1 MASRTFKALMGTA
14 LLMAAGGWLAAGPA
28 LAAPAQTGELK
39 LRPGTGSVAGA
50 PGSLQDVPAPAPILG
65 PRLTPHFSPP
75 RFNGKPDFTGVWNN
89 ETLTGINRSPAF
101 GARLVLTEAEA
112 RSIEGAND
120 KLLARANA
128 PTAKGATIK
137 DIEAGDTCSG
147 GRSGAAQV
155 CNYDAGWTT
164 PGDKVMRVNGQP
176 RTSLLTTPDGQY
188 PKARR
193 QETAAER
200 ERRARAA
207 VGEGGSS
214 AAELNRGPQNDNPE
228 TRGLSERC
236 IIVRSDPP
244 MFHGLYNNNHV
255 FQMAPGHVAIV
266 TEMIHDLRDVRLN
279 STHRTDG
286 VRPWFGDSIGWWE
299 GDTLVVETTNMPES
313 QAYRGSWQT
322 LKVIERFTLVSP
334 QRMNYRFE
342 IVDPTLWDKPWGGEY
357 ELVRGGRMFEYA
369 CHEGNYGLA
378 NILSGARAEDAQA
391 AGHAQRPAPGER

>member
-1 MASRTFKALMGTA
+1 MASRTFMALV
-14 LLMAAGGWLAAGPA
+14 MAAGAWLAAGPA
-28 LAAPAQTGELK
+28 LAQELMV
-39 LRPGTGSVAGA
+39 RPGTSAVEGA
-50 PGSLQDVPAPAPILG
+50 PGSLQDVAAPAPILG
-65 PRLTPHFSPP
+65 PQVAPGFSPP

-89 ETLTGINRSPAF
+89 ETLTGINRAPAF

-112 RSIEGAND
+112 RIIEGAND
-120 KLLARANA
+120 NLLARASA
-128 PTAKGATIK
+128 PTEAGATVK
-137 DIEAGDTCSG
+137 DIEAKDTCSG

-155 CNYDAGWTT
+155 CNYDAAWTA

-188 PKARR
+188 PMALR
-193 QETAAER
+193 QETVAER

-214 AAELNRGPQNDNPE
+214 AAELQRGPQNDNPE
-228 TRGLSERC
+228 TRGLAERC
-236 IIVRSDPP
+236 IILRSDPP
-244 MFHGLYNNNHV
+244 MFDGLYNNNHL
-255 FQMAPGHVAIV
+255 FQMGTDHVAIV
-266 TEMIHDLRDVRLN
+266 TEMIHDLRDIRLN

-313 QAYRGSWQT
+313 QAYRGAWQT
-322 LKVIERFTLVSP
+322 LKVIERFTMVSP

-342 IVDPTLWDKPWGGEY
+342 IVDPTMWDKPWGGEY

-391 AGHAQRPAPGER
+391 AGRAQDQAPAKR

>member
-1 MASRTFKALMGTA
+1 MASRSFTV
-14 LLMAAGGWLAAGPA
+14 LLMAAATWLAAGPA
-28 LAAPAQTGELK
+28 LAQDLRV
-39 LRPGTGSVAGA
+39 RPGTGSVEAA
-50 PGSLQDVPAPAPILG
+50 PGSLQDVPAPAPVLG
-65 PRLTPHFSPP
+65 PRVSPGFVAP

-89 ETLTGINRSPAF
+89 ETLTGITRPPAF

-112 RSIEGAND
+112 RIIEGAND
-120 KLLARANA
+120 NLLARANA
-128 PTAKGATIK
+128 PTEAGATIK
-137 DIEAGDTCSG
+137 DIEAKDTCSG

-155 CNYDAGWTT
+155 CNYDAAWTA
-164 PGDKVMRVNGQP
+164 PGERVMRVNGQP

-188 PKARR
+188 PRAKR
-193 QETAAER
+193 QETVAER

-228 TRGLSERC
+228 GRGLAERC
-236 IIVRSDPP
+236 IVVRSDPP
-244 MFHGLYNNNHV
+244 MFDGLYNNNHF
-255 FQMAPGHVAIV
+255 FQMGTDHVAIV
-266 TEMIHDLRDVRLN
+266 TEMIHDLRDIRLN

-299 GDTLVVETTNMPES
+299 GDTLVVETTNLPES
-313 QAYRGSWQT
+313 QAYRGAWKN
-322 LKVIERFTLVSP
+322 LKVIERFTMVSP

-357 ELVRGGRMFEYA
+357 EFVRGGRMFEYA

-378 NILSGARAEDAQA
+378 NILAGARAEDARATGPGQA
-391 AGHAQRPAPGER
+391 PVRP

>member
-1 MASRTFKALMGTA
+1 MAWRAFTA
-14 LLMAAGGWLAAGPA
+14 LLMAAGVWLAA
-28 LAAPAQTGELK
+28 APTQAQELK
-39 LRPGTGSVAGA
+39 VRPGTGSVEGA

-65 PRLTPHFSPP
+65 PRVAPGFSPP

-89 ETLTGINRSPAF
+89 ETLTGIDRPPAF
-101 GARLVLTEAEA
+101 GARLVLTGTEA
-112 RSIEGAND
+112 RTIEGAND

-128 PTAKGATIK
+128 PTEAGANVK
-137 DIEAGDTCSG
+137 DIEAKDTCSG

-155 CNYDAGWTT
+155 CNYDAAWTS
-164 PGDKVMRVNGQP
+164 PGEKVMRVNGQP

-188 PKARR
+188 PRAKR
-193 QETAAER
+193 QPTAAER

-207 VGEGGSS
+207 TGEGGGGLS
-214 AAELNRGPQNDNPE
+214 AAEQQRGPQNDNPE
-228 TRGLSERC
+228 TRGLAERC

-244 MFHGLYNNNHV
+244 MFRGLYNNNHL
-255 FQMAPGHVAIV
+255 FQMGTDHVAIV
-266 TEMIHDLRDVRLN
+266 TEMIHDVRDIRLN

-313 QAYRGSWQT
+313 QAYRGAWEN
-322 LKVIERFTLVSP
+322 LKVIERFTMVSP

-357 ELVRGGRMFEYA
+357 ELGRGGPMFEYA

-378 NILSGARAEDAQA
+378 NILAGARAEDAQA
-391 AGHAQRPAPGER
+391 AGREQSQAPVRR

>member
-1 MASRTFKALMGTA
+1 MASRTLTA
-14 LLMAAGGWLAAGPA
+14 LLIALGAWLTVGPTQ
-28 LAAPAQTGELK
+28 AQELK
-39 LRPGTGSVAGA
+39 VRPGTSAAEGA
-50 PGSLQDVPAPAPILG
+50 PGSLQDVRAPAPIFG
-65 PRLTPHFSPP
+65 PRVAPGFSPP

-89 ETLTGINRSPAF
+89 ETLTGITRAPAF
-101 GARLVLTEAEA
+101 GSRLVLTAEETRA
-112 RSIEGAND
+112 IEGAND

-128 PTAKGATIK
+128 PTEKGATIK

-155 CNYDAGWTT
+155 CNYDAAWTA
-164 PGDKVMRVNGQP
+164 PGEKVMRVNGQP
-176 RTSLLTTPDGQY
+176 RTSILTTPDGQY
-188 PKARR
+188 PRAKR
-193 QETAAER
+193 QETVAER

-207 VGEGGSS
+207 VGEGGAS
-214 AAELNRGPQNDNPE
+214 AADAQRGPQNDNPE
-228 TRGLSERC
+228 TRGLAERC

-244 MFHGLYNNNHV
+244 MFKGLYNNNHS

-266 TEMIHDLRDVRLN
+266 TEMIHDLRDIRLN

-299 GDTLVVETTNMPES
+299 GDTLVVETTNLPES
-313 QAYRGSWQT
+313 QAYRAAWEN

-342 IVDPTLWDKPWGGEY
+342 IVDTTMWDKPWGGEY
-357 ELVRGGRMFEYA
+357 EFVRGGRMYEYA

-378 NILSGARAEDAQA
+378 NILAGARAEDAASRQVDPRHYIPD
-391 AGHAQRPAPGER
+391 GPIHPR

>member
-1 MASRTFKALMGTA
+1 MARRTFRA
-14 LLMAAGGWLAAGPA
+14 LLVAASTWLAVGPA
-28 LAAPAQTGELK
+28 LAQDLK
-39 LRPGTGSVAGA
+39 VRPGTGSVEAA

-65 PRLTPHFSPP
+65 PRVAPGFVAP

-101 GARLVLTEAEA
+101 GARLVLTDAEA
-112 RSIEGAND
+112 RIIEGAND

-128 PTAKGATIK
+128 PTEAGATVK
-137 DIEAGDTCSG
+137 DIEAKDTCSG

-155 CNYDAGWTT
+155 CNYDAAWTA
-164 PGDKVMRVNGQP
+164 PGEKVMRVNGQP

-188 PKARR
+188 PRAKR
-193 QETAAER
+193 QETPAER

-207 VGEGGSS
+207 TGEGEGGGAS

-228 TRGLSERC
+228 TRGLAERC
-236 IIVRSDPP
+236 IVVRSDPP
-244 MFHGLYNNNHV
+244 MFDGLYNNNHF
-255 FQMAPGHVAIV
+255 FQMGTDHVAIV
-266 TEMIHDLRDVRLN
+266 IEMIHDARDIRLN

-299 GDTLVVETTNMPES
+299 GDTLVVETTNLPES
-313 QAYRGSWQT
+313 QAYRGAWRN
-322 LKVIERFTLVSP
+322 LKVIERFTMVSP

-342 IVDPTLWDKPWGGEY
+342 IADPTLWDKPWGGEY
-357 ELVRGGRMFEYA
+357 EFVRGGRMFEYA

-378 NILSGARAEDAQA
+378 NILSGARAEDARA
-391 AGHAQRPAPGER
+391 AGRERQVK

>member
-1 MASRTFKALMGTA
+1 MASLRLTA
-14 LLMAAGGWLAAGPA
+14 LLIAAGAWLVAGPA
-28 LAAPAQTGELK
+28 PAQELK
-39 LRPGTGSVAGA
+39 VRPGTSAVEGA
-50 PGSLQDVPAPAPILG
+50 PGALQDVRAPAPILG
-65 PRLTPHFSPP
+65 PRVAPGFSPP

-89 ETLTGINRSPAF
+89 ETLTGISRAPVF
-101 GARLVLTEAEA
+101 GSRLVLTAAEA
-112 RSIEGAND
+112 RIIESAND
-120 KLLARANA
+120 NLLARASA
-128 PTAKGATIK
+128 PTEAGATVK
-137 DIEAGDTCSG
+137 DIEAKDTCSG

-155 CNYDAGWTT
+155 CNYDAAWTA

-188 PKARR
+188 PRAKR
-193 QETAAER
+193 QQTVAER

-207 VGEGGSS
+207 TGEGGSS
-214 AAELNRGPQNDNPE
+214 AAELQRGPQNDNPE
-228 TRGLSERC
+228 TRGLAERC
-236 IIVRSDPP
+236 IILRSDPP
-244 MFHGLYNNNHV
+244 MFDGLYNNNHL
-255 FQMAPGHVAIV
+255 FQMGTDHVAIV
-266 TEMIHDLRDVRLN
+266 TEMIHDLRDIRLN

-313 QAYRGSWQT
+313 QAYRGAWQT
-322 LKVIERFTLVSP
+322 LKVIERFTMVSP

-342 IVDPTLWDKPWGGEY
+342 IVDPTMWDKPWGGEY

-391 AGHAQRPAPGER
+391 AGRAQDQAPAKR